1 MGEKL
6 GRKGMYVTHVE
17 PHFAK
22 IEKLLNQGAT
32 EKQVAESLGVSYAS
46 WCNYKRD
53 YKALRE
59 LCEKPRT
66 ELVDDLKGALVKRA
80 LGFTYEEKK
89 AYKRRGDDGSEYT
102 YVETQTKQALP
113 DVTAIFGALK
123 IYDKDKLDYDI
134 QAQSIELKR
143 MEFELKKEIAKDE
156 WK

>member
-1 MGEKL
+1 MAETR
-6 GRKGMYVTHVE
+6 GRKGKYETHIK
-17 PHFAK
+17 PHFK
-22 IEKLLNQGAT
+22 DIRKWLNQGAT
-32 EKQVAESLGVSYAS
+32 EKQVAENLDISYAS
-46 WCNYKRD
+46 WMNYKRD
-53 YKALRE
+53 YEELKALCDE
-59 LCEKPRT
+59 PRT
-66 ELVDDLKGALVKRA
+66 ELVEDLKGALVKRA